1 MSFSSSC
8 LLLFFSHFLWR
19 HGNVLLCTSCDP
31 GGVTFGVMEFWWS
44 MGERHDIF
52 FFFKRKKKKILF
64 LTFNSNITCFIKVV
78 FEESVKK
85 RKRTRIKANCFGDRV
100 QVEFMLL
107 LQKTCLIVERAWSS
121 PPLLHCFD
129 GKSLKIFFFFWEEVK
144 SKDFRCILLGKR
156 K

>member
-44 MGERHDIF
+44 MGKRYDF
-52 FFFKRKKKKILF
+52 FFFFFFLRKKKKILF

-129 GKSLKIFFFFWEEVK
+129 GKSLKIFFFFFFFEK
-144 SKDFRCILLGKR
+144 K
-156 K
+156 

>member
-44 MGERHDIF
+44 MGKRYDF
-52 FFFKRKKKKILF
+52 FFLRKKKKILF

-129 GKSLKIFFFFWEEVK
+129 GKSLKIFFFFFFLRR
-144 SKDFRCILLGKR
+144 SKV
-156 K
+156 